1 MFVTRIRKENQKTSM
16 TPLKTPLKFFFS
28 ILALIIFS
36 MSVTQSQTVN
46 AKPLPKK
53 ECKALQT
60 KLKTLKTTPAVMN
73 MSKGFEWV
81 KANMKGDELLPIK
94 EFIET
99 EEQYKFRCP
108 QPRKKKAPKS
118 KPKPKTA
125 SADAKKAVAN
135 KNKKASVKK
144 PVKKKVVKAKK
155 KTQPKKKTT
164 KKKPLPK
171 KKTTKKKSSL
181 EEKPKTEPTLFETIF
196 PSSVEYNNKNK
207 S

>member
-46 AKPLPKK
+46 AKPLAKK

-108 QPRKKKAPKS
+108 QPRKKKAPK
-118 KPKPKTA
+118 PKPKTA
-125 SADAKKAVAN
+125 NADAKKAVVDN
-135 KNKKASVKK
+135 NKKTNVKK
-144 PVKKKVVKAKK
+144 PVKKKADKAKK
-155 KTQPKKKTT
+155 KTQPKKTTT

-196 PSSVEYNNKNK
+196 P
-207 S
+207 

>member
-108 QPRKKKAPKS
+108 QPRKKKAPK
-118 KPKPKTA
+118 PKPKTA
-125 SADAKKAVAN
+125 NADAKKAVVDN
-135 KNKKASVKK
+135 NKKTNVKK
-144 PVKKKVVKAKK
+144 PVKKKADKAKK
-155 KTQPKKKTT
+155 KTQPKKTTT

>member
-53 ECKALQT
+53 ECKALQI

-108 QPRKKKAPKS
+108 QPRKKKAPK
-118 KPKPKTA
+118 PKPKTA
-125 SADAKKAVAN
+125 NADAKKAVVDN
-135 KNKKASVKK
+135 NKKTNVKK
-144 PVKKKVVKAKK
+144 PVKKKADKAKK
-155 KTQPKKKTT
+155 KTQPKKTTT

>member
-28 ILALIIFS
+28 ILTLIIFS

-108 QPRKKKAPKS
+108 QPRKKKAPK
-118 KPKPKTA
+118 PKPKTA
-125 SADAKKAVAN
+125 SADAKKAVAD

-155 KTQPKKKTT
+155 KSQPKKKTT

>member
-1 MFVTRIRKENQKTSM
+1 
-16 TPLKTPLKFFFS
+16 
-28 ILALIIFS
+28 

-53 ECKALQT
+53 ERKALQI

-108 QPRKKKAPKS
+108 QPRKKKAPK
-118 KPKPKTA
+118 PKPKTA
-125 SADAKKAVAN
+125 SADAKKAVAD
-135 KNKKASVKK
+135 KNKKAN
-144 PVKKKVVKAKK
+144 VKKKAVKAKK

>member
-16 TPLKTPLKFFFS
+16 TPLKFFFS

-46 AKPLPKK
+46 AKPLAKK

-108 QPRKKKAPKS
+108 QPRKKKAPK
-118 KPKPKTA
+118 PKPKTA
-125 SADAKKAVAN
+125 SADAKKAVAD

-155 KTQPKKKTT
+155 KSQPKKKTT